1 MKKLLLVFG
10 FVISIAL
17 QAQESRDVSYIRKH
31 AILAVEEMQLYKVPA
46 SITLAQGLLETGG
59 GQSKLADQANN
70 HFGIK
75 CKGPEEWP
83 NDMPRIYHDDDARG
97 ECFRKYGSVE
107 ESYRDHSKFLA
118 LRPYYKALFNLN
130 QTDYKAWANG
140 LKKSGYATDPSYA
153 SKLISR
159 IEKYN
164 LDQFDQISTEE
175 VYAKLYHLYNNQDDN
190 LLAKNSSKQLKKEE
204 RKEERNEIKDLKNEV
219 SLASNKSIDVVS
231 TTDNLQINN
240 RTVTYETR
248 PMNPTLRIK
257 RHKNNIPYIVALAGE
272 SIGTIAKTYNKAPS
286 DLASF
291 NEIQMGSKLYDGQIV
306 FFGKK
311 KAKGSET
318 TYKVQNGDDMYT
330 ISQRFGVKINSLYK
344 LNKMEPGDQPK
355 IGQRINLK
363 TKVRS

>member
-190 LLAKNSSKQLKKEE
+190 LLAKTLQNSLKK
-204 RKEERNEIKDLKNEV
+204 RNVKKNE
-219 SLASNKSIDVVS
+219 
-231 TTDNLQINN
+231 T
-240 RTVTYETR
+240 
-248 PMNPTLRIK
+248 
-257 RHKNNIPYIVALAGE
+257 
-272 SIGTIAKTYNKAPS
+272 
-286 DLASF
+286 
-291 NEIQMGSKLYDGQIV
+291 KL
-306 FFGKK
+306 
-311 KAKGSET
+311 
-318 TYKVQNGDDMYT
+318 
-330 ISQRFGVKINSLYK
+330 KI
-344 LNKMEPGDQPK
+344 
-355 IGQRINLK
+355 
-363 TKVRS
+363 